1 MQNPLAGC
9 IRGENEAE
17 EGPMGC
23 EACSLRSYA
32 ERKPK
37 SILAWFWRW
46 HTNWCPG
53 WKAYQR
59 KLQAEK
65 DRVEAT
71 R

>member
-1 MQNPLAGC
+1 
-9 IRGENEAE
+9 
-17 EGPMGC
+17 MGC